1 MKTDNVSSCDETSV
15 PSAEI
20 PSSKERDNA
29 ATSRTI
35 FFIYQ
40 DHIKGNGMKTKHQT
54 GTHELDK
61 HFGV

>member
-15 PSAEI
+15 LSAD
-20 PSSKERDNA
+20 PLSSKERDNTA
-29 ATSRTI
+29 SSRTI

-40 DHIKGNGMKTKHQT
+40 DHIKGNGKTKHQT